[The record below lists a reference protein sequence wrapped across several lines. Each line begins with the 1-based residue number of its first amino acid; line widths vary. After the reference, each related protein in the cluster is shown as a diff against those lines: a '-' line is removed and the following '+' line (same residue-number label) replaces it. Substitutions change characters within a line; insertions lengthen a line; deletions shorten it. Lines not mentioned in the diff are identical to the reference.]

1 MFEVTNKPDFNVE
14 YGMGFRKLHH
24 GCHCLADRVRNCW
37 GKEKCHEPVAP
48 LSKKGRAGRIR
59 ICKVTGDRRLCARM
73 ASMGVYPGIEAELI
87 CPENGSQCLLKVEGG
102 TISLDSSV
110 SENILVTGL

>member
-1 MFEVTNKPDFNVE
+1 MFGVPNTNILKLE
-14 YGMGFRKLHH
+14 HGMGFRKLHH
-24 GCHCLADRVRNCW
+24 GCHCLADRVKNCW
-37 GKEKCHEPVAP
+37 GKERCDGLVGP
-48 LSKKGRAGRIR
+48 LSKKGKAGRVR

-102 TISLDSSV
+102 TISLDNSV
-110 SENILVTGL
+110 SDNILVTAL